1 MIDVSGL
8 SHVLEVDAE
17 SKTVLV
23 EPNVPMD
30 QLVEATLK
38 YGLIPPV
45 VMEFPGITVGGG
57 FAGTGGESSSFKYG
71 LFDVTVNWI
80 EIVLADG
87 QVVHASKAERHDLF
101 YGAAGTFGT
110 LGVTTLL
117 ELRLLRATT
126 HVELTYNSVASFPE
140 AIQKLRLAEADP
152 SNDFVDGVL
161 FAKDRGVVV
170 VGRLKNISQND
181 TSIRIQRFSRARDPW
196 FYLHAEQIL
205 GSSTPAFKE
214 AVPLIDYLFRYD
226 RGGFWVGYYAFK
238 YFKIPFNRVTRW
250 ALDKYMHTRVMYH
263 ALQESG
269 FSQKYIIQDLAL
281 PYSTV
286 QNFLEY
292 IDTSFGFYPLWL
304 CLLRPSGQTPLH
316 PHSANGRYSKKQETL
331 LNVGLW
337 GPGPSSHDAFVQAN
351 RQLEHKV
358 RELFG
363 MKWLY
368 AQTYYT
374 EEEFWDIYDRKWY
387 EALRIKYHA
396 TTLPSVYDKVKIDL
410 DAQRRRSVSGVW
422 AIWPRSGL
430 YGVAKAVIGSDY
442 ILSTKGRDVRG
453 LGCLFGVLVLLLN
466 LLTILLWRMGKV
478 IWLESTGG
486 LFSPPARQE
495 RLQ

>member
-8 SHVLEVDAE
+8 SHVLEVDTE

-71 LFDVTVNWI
+71 FFESTVNWI

-87 QVVHASKAERHDLF
+87 QVVDASKAELPDLF
-101 YGAAGTFGT
+101 HGAAGTFGT

-117 ELRLLRATT
+117 ELRLVKATT
-126 HVELTYNSVASFPE
+126 HVELTYNSVATFPE

-196 FYLHAEQIL
+196 FYLHAEQTVD
-205 GSSTPAFKE
+205 SSTPVFKE
-214 AVPLIDYLFRYD
+214 AVPLVDYLFRYD

-238 YFKIPFNRVTRW
+238 YFKTPFNRVTRW

-263 ALQESG
+263 ALHESG
-269 FSQKYIIQDLAL
+269 HSQTYIIQDLAL

-292 IDTSFGFYPLWL
+292 VDKSFGFYPLWL
-304 CLLRPSGQTPLH
+304 CPLRPSGQISLH
-316 PHSANGRYSKKQETL
+316 PHNANGQY

-337 GPGPSSHDAFVQAN
+337 GPGPSSHDAFVRAN
-351 RQLEHKV
+351 RQLEDKV
-358 RELFG
+358 RVLSG
-363 MKWLY
+363 MKCLY
-368 AQTYYT
+368 AHTYYT
-374 EEEFWDIYDRKWY
+374 EDEFWNIYDRKWY
-387 EALRIKYHA
+387 DALRVKYNA

-410 DAQRRRSVSGVW
+410 DAQRRRSVSGIW
-422 AIWPRSGL
+422 AIWPLSGL
-430 YGVAKAVIGSDY
+430 YGVAKAVVGSDY
-442 ILSTKGRDVRG
+442 ILSTKGRGVRG
-453 LGCLFGVLVLLLN
+453 LGCLFSVLVLLLN
-466 LLTILLWRMGKV
+466 LLTVLFCRVGNST
-478 IWLESTGG
+478 WLESMAGW
-486 LFSPPARQE
+486 LAPPARKG